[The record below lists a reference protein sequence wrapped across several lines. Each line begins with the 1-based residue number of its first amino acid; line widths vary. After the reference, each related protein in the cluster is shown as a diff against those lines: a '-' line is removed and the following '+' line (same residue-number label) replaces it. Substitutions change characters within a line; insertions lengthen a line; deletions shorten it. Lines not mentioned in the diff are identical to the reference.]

1 MNVDE
6 TKKETQDVAKIAF
19 KRLKSET
26 EEAEKMLQRLLSLL
40 ACDNIAPELKPDFF
54 IAGTDLIERLKMI
67 WRLHSGDY
75 LDALHK
81 YEEAQEECA
90 RETLKLRTQAKDS
103 TPENS
108 ENAEK

>member
-1 MNVDE
+1 MDVDK
-6 TKKETQDVAKIAF
+6 KKEETQNVAKIAY

-54 IAGTDLIERLKMI
+54 IAGIDLIERLKMI

-75 LDALHK
+75 SDALYK

-90 RETLKLRTQAKDS
+90 RETLKLRAQAENS
-103 TPENS
+103 TPENG

>member
-6 TKKETQDVAKIAF
+6 TKKETQDVAKIAY

-54 IAGTDLIERLKMI
+54 IAGIDLIERLKMI

-75 LDALHK
+75 SDALYK

-90 RETLKLRTQAKDS
+90 RETLKLRAQAENS
-103 TPENS
+103 TPENG